1 MFQRCFLPVKS
12 RGEKPPWI
20 PSHCRTAV
28 KGWSSVDGFCLKSD
42 TFELWGDWQ
51 SETWLKIFGLPK
63 LGEDCHPKSDIGVV
77 EHVGLL
83 SRW

>member
-1 MFQRCFLPVKS
+1 M
-12 RGEKPPWI
+12 
-20 PSHCRTAV
+20 
-28 KGWSSVDGFCLKSD
+28 DGFCLKSD

-63 LGEDCHPKSDIGVV
+63 LGEDGPSWLEPQKNHPKSDIGVV